1 MTRCPTVRT
10 RSCSRSSSSLLVP
23 RRPAQRHLLY
33 PATPTGYSRVIAE
46 QQPDAR
52 GDYVDERGVLLT
64 AAGRARMRAKL
75 DELANRWTSE
85 EREARCQAVL
95 ARILAA

>member
-1 MTRCPTVRT
+1 M
-10 RSCSRSSSSLLVP
+10 
-23 RRPAQRHLLY
+23 
-33 PATPTGYSRVIAE
+33 
-46 QQPDAR
+46 
-52 GDYVDERGVLLT
+52 LLT